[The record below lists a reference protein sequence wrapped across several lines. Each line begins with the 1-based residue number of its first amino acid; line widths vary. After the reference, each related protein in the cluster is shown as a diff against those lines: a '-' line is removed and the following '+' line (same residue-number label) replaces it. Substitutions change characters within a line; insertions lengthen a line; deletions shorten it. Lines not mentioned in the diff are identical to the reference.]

1 MIFRCD
7 QCLDFQTILEYVSTA
22 PTDWGWEQVL
32 FILNLTEFKCRLAM
46 LSHFFMWHDMTVFLP
61 EHYGRI
67 SYTYEPISD
76 LSVVWFEQ
84 DWTVVH

>member
-1 MIFRCD
+1 MLGFSN
-7 QCLDFQTILEYVSTA
+7 DFGISVYR
-22 PTDWGWEQVL
+22 TDGLGLRTVL

-76 LSVVWFEQ
+76 LPVVWFEQ